1 MKTRAILLFLI
12 SLLASGLHA
21 TKVGYA
27 FSGGGARGLAHIG
40 ILKVLEEEG
49 IRPDYIAGTSIGAI
63 IGGLYAIGYSA
74 SEIESIMLSWDTSNL
89 MSDSYKRR
97 ELYVGQKRWSPYGNI
112 SMELDSD
119 WNPSFPTSVY
129 TGNNLNLELARI
141 FAPASGIT
149 DFSKLPIPFS
159 CVATDLVSGDPVIFD
174 SGSLMQAVRASI
186 SIPSIMKPFEI
197 GSRLYIDGGISQ
209 NLPIDQVRQMGAE
222 TIIAL
227 KVNSDLRSRDKLNSL
242 VAVLDQTIN
251 IGMTRNVSKQCEDSA
266 VLLEPDLEDFTAQS
280 FDQTARI
287 IQAGEDFARA
297 HIKEIRELA
306 QSLNQSGS
314 TASIPKLPDLAKV
327 RIVKTEV
334 YGNKTVSSAK
344 VREYLKVHDG
354 KYYNIDEINERC
366 QFAWNSQSFRTIYPV
381 LVPVNSGFILRI
393 YTREKAL
400 KTLALNN
407 TYTSEDKLSAGAVLS
422 LNNLL
427 LKNSTL
433 KAELKLGGKNEL
445 NVDYVKNF
453 GEFWGV
459 YYRIFPYINEK
470 TTYIYDDEHHKTQ
483 SVSSLE
489 TGFTSGIGFLSG
501 KYLSTE
507 VFIYGYQARLYRDIS
522 QTVPVNQFNTVSGF
536 GLKAYHE
543 SLDDYVFPK
552 SGFRALGKLN
562 FARKSKISDYKY
574 SKFYGKIDA
583 YQSISNLLS
592 FKLGLEYGSISD
604 QNSAVLIDPF
614 YVGGSD
620 GYLGYERYEVSAPY
634 FHTLEAGLV
643 LNPRKN
649 LFLNLGMQGMDLN
662 DVNSLGV
669 LKDLEYSA
677 YVGIGYRSIIGPAKL
692 TLGFPFRGKLQSY
705 LTIGYD
711 VDIFKFS
718 RR

>member
-1 MKTRAILLFLI
+1 MKTKAILFLLLI
-12 SLLASGLHA
+12 SLVGTLSAS
-21 TKVGYA
+21 KVGYA
-27 FSGGGARGLAHIG
+27 LSGGGARGLAHIG

-63 IGGLYAIGYSA
+63 IGGLYAMGYSA
-74 SEIESIMLSWDTSNL
+74 AEVETIMLSWDTSTL

-97 ELYVGQKRWSPYGNI
+97 EIYVGQKRWSPYGNV
-112 SMELDSD
+112 SMELDEH

-141 FAPASGIT
+141 FAPASGIS
-149 DFSKLPIPFS
+149 DFSSLPIPFA
-159 CVATDLVSGDPVIFD
+159 CVATDLVTGDPVVFE

-197 GSRLYIDGGISQ
+197 GSRLFIDGGISQ
-209 NLPIDQVRQMGAE
+209 NLPIDQVSQMGAE
-222 TIIAL
+222 VIIAL
-227 KVNSDLRSRDKLNSL
+227 KVNSDLRDIDRLTDL

-251 IGMTRNVSKQCEDSA
+251 IGMTRNVTKQLEDSTF
-266 VLLEPDLEDFTAQS
+266 LLEPALENYTAQS
-280 FDQTARI
+280 FDKIAEI
-287 IQAGEDFARA
+287 IQAGEDYARS
-297 HIKEIRELA
+297 HITEIRILA
-306 QSLNQSGS
+306 QSLNQSRS
-314 TASIPKLPDLAKV
+314 QAPVSKLPDLGK
-327 RIVKTEV
+327 IKIIKTEV
-334 YGNKTVSSAK
+334 IGNKTVSSTK
-344 VREYLKVHDG
+344 VREYLKLQDG
-354 KYYNIDEINERC
+354 SHYSIDDINLRC
-366 QFAWNSQSFRTIYPV
+366 QFAWNSQCFRTIYPV
-381 LVPVNSGFILRI
+381 LVPSNAGFILRI
-393 YTREKAL
+393 YAREKAL

-445 NVDYVKNF
+445 NIDYVKNF
-453 GEFWGV
+453 GEFWGI
-459 YYRIFPYINEK
+459 YYRIFPYVNEK

-489 TGFTSGIGFLSG
+489 TGFTTGIGLLSG
-501 KYLSTE
+501 KYLITE
-507 VFIYGYQARLYRDIS
+507 AYLYGFETRLYRDIS

-562 FARKSKISDYKY
+562 FARKTSVSDYTYNKVH
-574 SKFYGKIDA
+574 GKLDA
-583 YQSISNLLS
+583 YQPLSNWLS
-592 FKLGLEYGSISD
+592 LKLGLEYGSYSD
-604 QNSAVLIDPF
+604 QNSQVLMDPF
-614 YVGGSD
+614 YVGGAE
-620 GYLGYERYEVSAPY
+620 GYYGYDRYEVSAPY

-643 LNPRKN
+643 MNPRKN
-649 LFLNLGMQGMDLN
+649 LYLNLGLQGMDLDDEN
-662 DVNSLGV
+662 ILGI
-669 LKDLEYSA
+669 LNELEYTVYA
-677 YVGIGYRSIIGPAKL
+677 GIGYRTIVGPVKL
-692 TLGFPFRGKLQSY
+692 TLGFPFEGKMKSY

-711 VDIFKFS
+711 VDIFRFS